1 MLKLHRERVLLVEQ
15 PDAGDMLKMALEDGG
30 LQVHVAHDG
39 DNALTLALAHAPAVV
54 IADIDLPGVN
64 GWELARRLRKV
75 YGAAIRLVALTSLA
89 HPDDRA
95 RSAAA
100 GFNVH
105 LVKPLPPG
113 QARDTVRSLL
123 ATPA

>member
-15 PDAGDMLKMALEDGG
+15 PDGRNLLKTALQHGG
-30 LQVHVAHDG
+30 LKVHVAHDCES
-39 DNALTLALAHAPAVV
+39 ALTLALAHAPAVV

-75 YGAAIRLVALTSLA
+75 YGAALRLVALTNL
-89 HPDDRA
+89 PNPEDRA
-95 RSAAA
+95 RSEAA

-105 LVKPLPPG
+105 LVKPLQPG
-113 QARDTVRSLL
+113 QVHDTIRNLL
-123 ATPA
+123 AT